1 MRLYGKLDPSVSYSD
16 DRRGDW
22 DSKRRILKRQTSK
35 KTYVKSSINENY
47 TFFMHAMVFIIN
59 GECDMALGDQLNAK
73 TEQELID
80 DGAFINA
87 LVEKLAAGVGNSGVY
102 TKTAANTAFVKTDG
116 SNATEAGVTAMLG
129 TLRGNNQV
137 VKANGDNATEAGV
150 TAMLGTLKG
159 NNQVVKANGDNA
171 TEDGVNAMLDRLT
184 GDNVVAKVNGS
195 NATDPGV
202 TTMLSKLTGANVVA
216 KIDGSN
222 VEEAG
227 VNAML
232 GKLTDKVVKV
242 PDLITKVNVLGDNA
256 TEAGV
261 KAMLDKLSAN
271 EKVAKVSDLTTK
283 VNVAGDNVTDAGV
296 NAMLDKLTD
305 KVVKATELK
314 TKAAEKEVVD
324 AITASS
330 DFTNKVY
337 IKAAPADEVYTKTVT
352 DTTFA
357 KIDASNLTDAANKK
371 AFAEAILPAQDGDKS
386 ILVDKL
392 GDAIASTDK
401 AEYNVGT
408 EQTAKQFLNSRGLTP
423 SEDAIF
429 TRLTSNDNFKTSV
442 AMNVNASDTG
452 FQNAVREVMSQ
463 PRFEIPG
470 EADVPISADW

>member
-59 GECDMALGDQLNAK
+59 GECDIALGDQLNAK

-129 TLRGNNQV
+129 TLR
-137 VKANGDNATEAGV
+137 
-150 TAMLGTLKG
+150 G

-408 EQTAKQFLNSRGLTP
+408 EQTAKQFLNSRGLIP

-452 FQNAVREVMSQ
+452 FQNAVRELMSQ

>member
-184 GDNVVAKVNGS
+184 GD
-195 NATDPGV
+195 
-202 TTMLSKLTGANVVA
+202 NVVA

-408 EQTAKQFLNSRGLTP
+408 EQTAKQFLNSRGLIP